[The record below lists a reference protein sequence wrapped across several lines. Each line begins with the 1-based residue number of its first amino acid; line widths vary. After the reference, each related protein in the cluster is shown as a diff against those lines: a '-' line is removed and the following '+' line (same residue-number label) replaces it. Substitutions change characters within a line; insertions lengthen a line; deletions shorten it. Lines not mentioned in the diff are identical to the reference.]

1 MSGFGAPGGIRTH
14 NPWVR
19 SLLPG
24 MLFYVVRY
32 DFRTSRP
39 AHLRL
44 IPAGSLR
51 SIWLSYSSGIC
62 QLRTNE
68 NFWMQLLSLSTT

>member
-44 IPAGSLR
+44 FVSVVLTDVVT
-51 SIWLSYSSGIC
+51 W
-62 QLRTNE
+62 
-68 NFWMQLLSLSTT
+68 